1 MPYYLKEMED
11 MTELAKVE
19 SVLIVPCR
27 FCPAASMAVSKNEPY
42 IELFRGALKT
52 AAYEEFIETIKSDLK
67 KKGVR
72 TNVFK
77 SRLLHQFVLCSW
89 TEKRREEFSEI
100 ADKYEALLVLG
111 CEAAVRTINDSV
123 KSTSCKVFQG
133 METMGIMSIKPR
145 FKLPCN
151 ISLEMDSLTPVF
163 MQVEQPEPCAHPN
176 FS

>member
-27 FCPAASMAVSKNEPY
+27 FCPAASMAVSKNEPF

-52 AAYEEFIETIKSDLK
+52 AAYEELIKKIKSDLE

-72 TNVFK
+72 TDVFK

-89 TEKRREEFSEI
+89 TEKRRDELSEL
-100 ADKYEALLVLG
+100 ANKYEALLVLG
-111 CEAAVRTINDSV
+111 CEAAVRTINDSI
-123 KSTSCKVFQG
+123 KPSSCKVFQG
-133 METMGIMSIKPR
+133 METLGLMSIKPR

-151 ISLEMDSLTPVF
+151 ISLEMDSLTPVSF
-163 MQVEQPEPCAHPN
+163 QAEMPC
-176 FS
+176 SC